1 MPFHSVLT
9 SFSCEGGE
17 GAMQTN
23 LYPKPRRPCLSLN
36 YLTISWWV
44 SYGGSKGRN
53 TAGEGDNIQTNK
65 KQSSKA
71 KSAFFEARHHSLEN
85 WKYEKLSSG
94 QSERKLV
101 KWRIRF
107 TQFTFAN
114 DNWWMSKAS
123 LNGESVKVSEKK
135 VLMRNTIWI
144 LHKYWILQTSHF
156 SNISYREFLAIP
168 RQLNRRPCHWLPPAI
183 VEKHYHRA
191 LWETCDPW
199 DMSSERWGD
208 MTWPTKWQ
216 WQWQWQRVMRWH
228 DLTKINYDNYHD
240 I

>member
-1 MPFHSVLT
+1 MR
-9 SFSCEGGE
+9 ERR
-17 GAMQTN
+17 GAMQAN

-44 SYGGSKGRN
+44 GYGGSKGRN

-107 TQFTFAN
+107 TQFTFAS

-123 LNGESVKVSEKK
+123 LNGESVKVSERK

-144 LHKYWILQTSHF
+144 RHKYRILQTSHF
-156 SNISYREFLAIP
+156 SNISYREFLAIS
-168 RQLNRRPCHWLPPAI
+168 RQLNRWPCHWLPPCHCW
-183 VEKHYHRA
+183 KT
-191 LWETCDPW
+191 LP
-199 DMSSERWGD
+199 
-208 MTWPTKWQ
+208 
-216 WQWQWQRVMRWH
+216 
-228 DLTKINYDNYHD
+228 
-240 I
+240 